1 MKTTRKIQPAKPD
14 EYREWFNKEVEL
26 GLADIEAGRV
36 VSHDEVREH
45 ILKRR
50 LNRVRTRR
58 KAA

>member
-1 MKTTRKIQPAKPD
+1 MKTTRKKPAKPE

-26 GLADIEAGRV
+26 GLADIDAGRV

>member
-1 MKTTRKIQPAKPD
+1 MKTAVKQPAQPD

-36 VSHDEVREH
+36 VSHEEVRAKVEKLIVQH
-45 ILKRR
+45 SK
-50 LNRVRTRR
+50 

>member
-1 MKTTRKIQPAKPD
+1 MKTTHKQPTKSD
-14 EYREWFNKEVEL
+14 EYREWFDKEVKL
-26 GLADIEAGRV
+26 GLEDIEAGRI

-50 LNRVRTRR
+50 LNRVRSRK

>member
-1 MKTTRKIQPAKPD
+1 MKTTRKQPTKPD

-45 ILKRR
+45 ILKQR

>member
-1 MKTTRKIQPAKPD
+1 METATKKTAKKD
-14 EYREWFNKEVEL
+14 EYREWFDKEVEL
-26 GLADIEAGRV
+26 GLADIEAGRI

>member
-1 MKTTRKIQPAKPD
+1 METATKKPIKKD
-14 EYREWFNKEVEL
+14 EYREWFDKEVEL
-26 GLADIEAGRV
+26 GLADIEAGRI

>member
-1 MKTTRKIQPAKPD
+1 MKTAVQQPAKQD
-14 EYREWFNKEVEL
+14 EYREWFDKEVEL
-26 GLADIEAGRV
+26 GLADIEAGRI
-36 VSHDEVREH
+36 VSHDEVREY

>member
-1 MKTTRKIQPAKPD
+1 MKTAVKRPAKPD
-14 EYREWFNKEVEL
+14 EYREWFNKEVKL

-36 VSHDEVREH
+36 VSNDAVREH

-50 LNRVRTRR
+50 LNRVQTRS